1 MTDLAKIRRLQED
14 FPLYAQHCLKIRTKS
29 GTIRP
34 LVLNPAQKRLHEA
47 AEKQKAETG
56 KVRIITVKGRQQG
69 SSTYIGARGYH
80 QTTFRKGWRAF
91 ILTHEDDATKNL
103 FEMVQRYHENNPI
116 APTTKAS
123 NVKELDFALRDSG
136 YRVGTAGT
144 RAKGRSQTV
153 QFFHGSEVAF
163 WPNAQDHKAGVM
175 QAVPD
180 EPGTEVWLESTGNGI
195 GNVFHQEWLDAE
207 AGISDF
213 IPVFLPWYIQPEYT
227 RADDIELDDE
237 ERDYQDRYG
246 LTLHQMA
253 WRRHKLREL
262 GDPSLFAQ
270 EYPATP
276 LEAFQASSERI
287 LISPELCAIAS
298 KNDHEGIGPKI
309 FGVDVARFGGDRSAV
324 AYRQGR
330 KLHWI
335 QSWTKLNNMAL
346 VGRVKTLIDQ
356 WKPDKVFVDSTGMGS
371 GVADRLREMGYDCVD
386 AVAGANA
393 LNQDR
398 YVNRRAEMWD
408 AMKEWLRDGDIP
420 PGALESDLS
429 GLHYDYD
436 SRGRLK
442 LESKEDAKK
451 RGVMSPDLGDALG
464 FTFYEP
470 VAAQFKYVEADAVG
484 WMG

>member
-1 MTDLAKIRRLQED
+1 MTDLQKIRRLRDD
-14 FPLYAQHCLKIRTKS
+14 FPLYAQHCLKIRTKA
-29 GTIRP
+29 GTITP
-34 LVLNPAQKRLHEA
+34 LNLNPAQRLLHAA

-103 FEMVQRYHENNPI
+103 FEMVQRYHENNPL
-116 APTTKAS
+116 APSTKAS
-123 NVKELDFALRDSG
+123 NVKELDFSARDSG

-163 WPNAQDHKAGVM
+163 WPNAQDHKAGVL
-175 QAVPD
+175 QAVPN
-180 EPGTEVWLESTGNGI
+180 ERGTEIWLESTGNGV

-213 IPVFLPWYIQPEYT
+213 IPVFIPWFIQPEYT
-227 RADDIELDDE
+227 RADDIELDNE
-237 ERDYQDRYG
+237 EYEYQQQYG

-253 WRRHKLREL
+253 WRRWKMREL
-262 GDPSLFAQ
+262 RDPALFAQ

-276 LEAFQASSERI
+276 SEAFQTNAEKI
-287 LISPELCAIAS
+287 LIHTELVVQAG
-298 KNDHEGIGPKI
+298 KREHEGIGPKI

-324 AYRQGR
+324 AFRQGR
-330 KLHWI
+330 KCHWI
-335 QSWTKLNNMAL
+335 QSWTKLNTMAL
-346 VGRVKTLIDQ
+346 VGRVRILIDRY
-356 WKPDKVFVDSTGMGS
+356 KPDKVFIDSTGMGS

-386 AVAGANA
+386 AVAGAQA
-393 LNQDR
+393 MDVDR

-408 AMKEWLRDGDIP
+408 QMKEWLKDADIP
-420 PGALESDLS
+420 QGALESDLS
-429 GLHYDYD
+429 GLQYDYD

-442 LESKEDAKK
+442 LESKDDAKK
-451 RGVMSPDLGDALG
+451 RGIMSPDLGDALG

-470 VAAQFKYVEADAVG
+470 VAARFKYVEPQAAS